1 MPKQACQAVRKDG
14 QPCRAPAQ
22 PGVTLCLWHDPDR
35 VEAARAARSQGA
47 VAAGKVR
54 ALDGRRR
61 KLETA
66 GSLAKFMGTLIHDVL
81 DGRTAPDTARV
92 VVYAIS
98 VQRQIIEAADIEPRL
113 AALERQLA
121 DQQLKEGAHRWGA

>member
-1 MPKQACQAVRKDG
+1 MPKQGCQAVRKDG

-22 PGVTLCLWHDPDR
+22 PGATLCLWHDPDR

-47 VAAGKVR
+47 MAAGKVR

-61 KLETA
+61 KLENA
-66 GSLAKFMGTLIHDVL
+66 GALAKFMSSLIHDVL

-113 AALERQLA
+113 TALEARLA
-121 DQQLKEGAHRWGA
+121 DQRPKEGTRRWGA